1 MEKQQDMSL
10 LKARSYRNVLS
21 IGFRLYT
28 ENFRR
33 LFKASWLM
41 ALLYALC
48 CGAVGTL
55 INMKLPEITIAFLQQ
70 IAYYQGQLM
79 ETAQHYTVSFIE
91 ILVLSLLALAALS
104 IGSATILN
112 KLKEHQETGN
122 ITMPQSWFKVSP
134 KMMIRTLKG
143 VFLTLLVCLLP
154 MVLMVAMMGF
164 VRMVAPNFLG
174 QHLVSTIVGFIIYAG
189 LVMLMELPLLYVLMK
204 YLMEEPR
211 NYLKTMG
218 KSYGKGLR
226 YWGSLFLV
234 FFVSIL
240 LVQLASLVIM
250 LPSHILNFANQQAH
264 LGVLM
269 GDPLGMPSYILPLT
283 FGTATLASFIQFY
296 ICQITLVHNYYIYG
310 AIETKEQEREQN
322 KLNIQ

>member
-1 MEKQQDMSL
+1 MEKQHDMTL

-21 IGFRLYT
+21 TGFRLYT

-79 ETAQHYTVSFIE
+79 ETAQHYAVSFIE